1 MKSRVIYPDVIA
13 AIKEHKLTKPKVA
26 KKLNITLDSF
36 KSKLY
41 GYHEFTLEEIVEL
54 MNLFNKTY
62 DELFLEN

>member
-26 KKLNITLDSF
+26 KELNITLDSF